1 MNLIEQANEI
11 LKKIGLKAVEVKLE
25 QMVLPDG
32 VTTIEAEEFEVGYPV
47 FVVTEDAQIALP
59 VGEYELEDGRVL
71 VVTEE
76 GVIGEIRE
84 AATEEAPAEE
94 GAPVEEPE
102 AEMSEPTPAQPK
114 RTIESI
120 VKETVFSKIEEQQAE
135 IEKLKA
141 ELAKLTEP
149 KEEVELSTDEP
160 AAEPIVHNPE
170 STVIKPEGF
179 KFSTNKQMSTIDRVL
194 AKLSK

>member
-11 LKKIGLKAVEVKLE
+11 LRKIGLKAVEVKLE
-25 QMVLPDG
+25 QMLLPDG
-32 VTTIEAEEFEVGYPV
+32 VTTIEAEVFEVGQPV

-59 VGEYELEDGRVL
+59 VGEYELGDGRVL
-71 VVTEE
+71 VVIEE

-84 AATEEAPAEE
+84 AVAEEAQEEE
-94 GAPVEEPE
+94 GATVEPE
-102 AEMSEPTPAQPK
+102 AEMSEPAPAQPK

-120 VKETVFSKIEEQQAE
+120 VKETVFSKIEEQAEE

-141 ELAKLTEP
+141 ELAALTAP
-149 KEEVELSTDEP
+149 TAEVEPTVS
-160 AAEPIVHNPE
+160 PIVHNPE
-170 STVIKPEGF
+170 PQATVEHGF
-179 KFSTNKQMSTIDRVL
+179 KYSNSRQPSALDKVF

>member
-25 QMVLPDG
+25 RMVLPDG
-32 VTTIEAEEFEVGYPV
+32 VTTIEAEIFEVGQPV

-59 VGEYELEDGRVL
+59 VGEYDLEDGRVL
-71 VVTEE
+71 VVIEE

-120 VKETVFSKIEEQQAE
+120 VKETVFSKIEEQAQE

-149 KEEVELSTDEP
+149 KEEVVELSDDTP

-170 STVIKPEGF
+170 PTKVETGF
-179 KFSTNKQMSTIDRVL
+179 KYGKKNADTLSRIMS
-194 AKLSK
+194 KLSK

>member
-25 QMVLPDG
+25 RMVLPDG
-32 VTTIEAEEFEVGYPV
+32 VTTIEAEIFEVGQPV

-71 VVTEE
+71 VVIEE

-120 VKETVFSKIEEQQAE
+120 VKETVFSKIEEQAQE

-149 KEEVELSTDEP
+149 KEEVVELSDDTP

-170 STVIKPEGF
+170 PTKVETGF
-179 KFSTNKQMSTIDRVL
+179 KYGKKNADTLSRIMS
-194 AKLSK
+194 KLSK